1 MIKRCLAILSSL
13 IFITTMGRIYPFKA
27 NAIENIEPVEI
38 TSMRSEYE
46 KHYDNGDGTYT
57 AYVDTMPLHY
67 YEDGKWID
75 IDNTLVLNQNG
86 DYVNKSNSMIVTL
99 SSEATINSIDSIGRE
114 SDNSNQMVSIDY
126 NGYSLS
132 WDLIDITM
140 SDNNTNLK
148 NGTMIMSENIVSDEI
163 EYPVSLISIN
173 EQKPI
178 KKETDNYKLNDKIS
192 ESVEKLNSSV
202 TYNSIYESLDCKVD
216 IQPNSVKET
225 LIIENSDNL
234 MEKYSYFI
242 KSDGLVAELY
252 EDNSV
257 VFSDEEKTIFTIPA
271 PFMFDSS
278 ENVENNYDISVSIE
292 EYNDGYIYTLCPDM
306 NWITDESRI
315 YPIMIDPYVVPDN
328 TASIV
333 CRYNS
338 QKNPNNIYSG
348 IKVGG
353 ENNDAYET
361 YVSIQNNYFDKYP
374 DNICITQAKFYMKLK
389 ATTSIFTSNFDLYA
403 VTSNVPYIFYNDN
416 NKGKAKYCKYLKSL
430 SKESSTGD
438 FGWSIDITD
447 LANAWFNYS
456 HCGNAS
462 KGIPQHGFKLV
473 AKNGCKT
480 FEGYN
485 INDSVNSNRPYF
497 WFTYEYSDDYYLP
510 YVPERYN
517 NVMDN
522 VSKPTISIQ
531 NFQDKMNCYAYALQT
546 YYNGSDGYYELYP
559 GEIGIG
565 ANTSDRYGIDNF
577 GKLQDYYLVYSK
589 NKVRD
594 VIKKI
599 LNNHDIYS
607 NQIQSYVGNNE
618 DFRAVMNDYMVFTEN
633 QMKKDAIVMNFNIF
647 KYSNENIIDSKN
659 SNKFVLPNTFNENI
673 ERIIAMIAYY
683 NYDNLYEGSLSMH
696 YYMRNGN
703 GTCPIH
709 QGNCS
714 IWSNKMGSDIV
725 KNYPGNNTTK
735 ILCDE
740 TIYNYAY
747 DLDNKFNGYNKDL
760 VYFFN
765 ITKNTDIYNSS
776 FEYGHDRTST
786 GTSYHH

>member
-13 IFITTMGRIYPFKA
+13 IFITTVGRIYPFKA

-114 SDNSNQMVSIDY
+114 SDNSDQMISIDY

-132 WDLIDITM
+132 WDLIDITIP
-140 SDNNTNLK
+140 DNNTNLK
-148 NGTMIMSENIVSDEI
+148 NETMIMSENIVSDEI

-497 WFTYEYSDDYYLP
+497 
-510 YVPERYN
+510 
-517 NVMDN
+517 
-522 VSKPTISIQ
+522 
-531 NFQDKMNCYAYALQT
+531 
-546 YYNGSDGYYELYP
+546 
-559 GEIGIG
+559 
-565 ANTSDRYGIDNF
+565 
-577 GKLQDYYLVYSK
+577 
-589 NKVRD
+589 
-594 VIKKI
+594 
-599 LNNHDIYS
+599 
-607 NQIQSYVGNNE
+607 
-618 DFRAVMNDYMVFTEN
+618 
-633 QMKKDAIVMNFNIF
+633 
-647 KYSNENIIDSKN
+647 
-659 SNKFVLPNTFNENI
+659 
-673 ERIIAMIAYY
+673 
-683 NYDNLYEGSLSMH
+683 
-696 YYMRNGN
+696 
-703 GTCPIH
+703 
-709 QGNCS
+709 
-714 IWSNKMGSDIV
+714 
-725 KNYPGNNTTK
+725 
-735 ILCDE
+735 
-740 TIYNYAY
+740 
-747 DLDNKFNGYNKDL
+747 
-760 VYFFN
+760 
-765 ITKNTDIYNSS
+765 
-776 FEYGHDRTST
+776 
-786 GTSYHH
+786 

>member
-13 IFITTMGRIYPFKA
+13 IFITTVGRIYPFKA

-99 SSEATINSIDSIGRE
+99 SSEATINSIGRE

-140 SDNNTNLK
+140 PDNNTNLK

-456 HCGNAS
+456 HCGNAI

-480 FEGYN
+480 LEGYN

-531 NFQDKMNCYAYALQT
+531 NFQDKMNCYAYALQV
-546 YYNGSDGYYELYP
+546 YYRDSEAYYLRP
-559 GEIGIG
+559 GEIGLSSTKSVFTTRKALNDNYDSYTKAMKNYI
-565 ANTSDRYGIDNF
+565 RYD
-577 GKLQDYYLVYSK
+577 GKLLNSNMADKTMIKFNNFIKSQMIADA
-589 NKVRD
+589 D
-594 VIKKI
+594 VM
-599 LNNHDIYS
+599 D
-607 NQIQSYVGNNE
+607 
-618 DFRAVMNDYMVFTEN
+618 
-633 QMKKDAIVMNFNIF
+633 FNIVEVD
-647 KYSNENIIDSKN
+647 KP
-659 SNKFVLPNTFNENI
+659 LPDDFNENN
-673 ERIIAMIAYY
+673 ERIIAMVTCYRSTSYGSRIED
-683 NYDNLYEGSLSMH
+683 DNRQVDFHFLL
-696 YYMRNGN
+696 RNGN
-703 GTCPIH
+703 GTCPNGH
-709 QGNCS
+709 GDGCS
-714 IWSNKMGSDIV
+714 AWTQKIGLQEVTNKSKHGE
-725 KNYPGNNTTK
+725 K
-735 ILCDE
+735 LCDE
-740 TIYNYAY
+740 NIALNAYSLYSFEIY
-747 DLDNKFNGYNKDL
+747 KSPVGIT
-760 VYFFN
+760 YFK
-765 ITKNTDIYNSS
+765 IDKNNNIYNSS
-776 FEYGHDRTST
+776 HGNGNYDECK
-786 GTSYHH
+786 GTPYYN

>member
-13 IFITTMGRIYPFKA
+13 MCITTMGRIYPFKA

-99 SSEATINSIDSIGRE
+99 SSEATINSIGRE

-132 WDLIDITM
+132 WDLIDITIP
-140 SDNNTNLK
+140 DNNTNLK
-148 NGTMIMSENIVSDEI
+148 NETMIMSENIVSDEI

-333 CRYNS
+333 
-338 QKNPNNIYSG
+338 
-348 IKVGG
+348 
-353 ENNDAYET
+353 
-361 YVSIQNNYFDKYP
+361 
-374 DNICITQAKFYMKLK
+374 
-389 ATTSIFTSNFDLYA
+389 
-403 VTSNVPYIFYNDN
+403 
-416 NKGKAKYCKYLKSL
+416 
-430 SKESSTGD
+430 
-438 FGWSIDITD
+438 
-447 LANAWFNYS
+447 
-456 HCGNAS
+456 
-462 KGIPQHGFKLV
+462 
-473 AKNGCKT
+473 
-480 FEGYN
+480 
-485 INDSVNSNRPYF
+485 
-497 WFTYEYSDDYYLP
+497 
-510 YVPERYN
+510 
-517 NVMDN
+517 
-522 VSKPTISIQ
+522 
-531 NFQDKMNCYAYALQT
+531 
-546 YYNGSDGYYELYP
+546 
-559 GEIGIG
+559 
-565 ANTSDRYGIDNF
+565 
-577 GKLQDYYLVYSK
+577 
-589 NKVRD
+589 
-594 VIKKI
+594 
-599 LNNHDIYS
+599 
-607 NQIQSYVGNNE
+607 
-618 DFRAVMNDYMVFTEN
+618 
-633 QMKKDAIVMNFNIF
+633 
-647 KYSNENIIDSKN
+647 
-659 SNKFVLPNTFNENI
+659 
-673 ERIIAMIAYY
+673 
-683 NYDNLYEGSLSMH
+683 
-696 YYMRNGN
+696 
-703 GTCPIH
+703 
-709 QGNCS
+709 
-714 IWSNKMGSDIV
+714 
-725 KNYPGNNTTK
+725 
-735 ILCDE
+735 
-740 TIYNYAY
+740 
-747 DLDNKFNGYNKDL
+747 
-760 VYFFN
+760 
-765 ITKNTDIYNSS
+765 
-776 FEYGHDRTST
+776 
-786 GTSYHH
+786 

>member
-57 AYVDTMPLHY
+57 AYIDTMPLHY

-99 SSEATINSIDSIGRE
+99 SSEATINSIGRE

-140 SDNNTNLK
+140 PDNNTNLK

-348 IKVGG
+348 IKIGG
-353 ENNDAYET
+353 ENNDTYET

-462 KGIPQHGFKLV
+462 KGILQHGFKLV
-473 AKNGCKT
+473 AKDGCKT

-510 YVPERYN
+510 YIPERYN

-531 NFQDKMNCYAYALQT
+531 NFQDKMNCYAYALQA
-546 YYNGSDGYYELYP
+546 YYNGSGSYALLP

-565 ANTSDRYGIDNF
+565 QTGNDSYTVSTLDNLKYWYFTYFDGSLYSATLSSNSSDFTNLINN
-577 GKLQDYYLVYSK
+577 YLLF
-589 NKVRD
+589 
-594 VIKKI
+594 IE
-599 LNNHDIYS
+599 
-607 NQIQSYVGNNE
+607 NQI
-618 DFRAVMNDYMVFTEN
+618 RR
-633 QMKKDAIVMNFNIF
+633 DASVMNFNIVRH
-647 KYSNENIIDSKN
+647 N
-659 SNKFVLPNTFNENI
+659 SNANHLGSVFRRAWINDILQITFEPPTSFNEEN
-673 ERIIAMIAYY
+673 ERIIACIVYL
-683 NYDNLYEGSLSMH
+683 NENLFLGTHSASMH
-696 YYMRNGN
+696 YYVRNGS
-703 GTCPIH
+703 GTCHIPGH
-709 QGNCS
+709 PDTCS
-714 IWSNKMGSDIV
+714 IWSHKMGLEEV
-725 KNYPGNNTTK
+725 KNTSYDGTL
-735 ILCDE
+735 LCDC
-740 TIYNYAY
+740 TIYDKAY
-747 DLDNKFNGYNKDL
+747 DINKKSTNILHKEDDL
-760 VYFFN
+760 IGIYT
-765 ITKNTDIYNSS
+765 ITKDNDLYNSK
-776 FEYGHDRTST
+776 FINDTLGGATRYYGN
-786 GTSYHH
+786 